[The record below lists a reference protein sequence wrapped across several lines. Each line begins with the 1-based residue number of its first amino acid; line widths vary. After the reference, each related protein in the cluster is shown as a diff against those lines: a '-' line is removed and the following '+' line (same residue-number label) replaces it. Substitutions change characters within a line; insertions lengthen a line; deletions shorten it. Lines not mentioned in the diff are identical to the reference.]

1 METLLVGVT
10 LVSLALA
17 AAMAAVAWKLL
28 HSDRERRAARADA
41 LHALAFDQP
50 APVPDLAVDD
60 RAATRIPLDEGRS
73 VREAPR
79 SSDTMIAA
87 REDAAPARA
96 DESAARPVAEP
107 LAFEPDDL
115 DAWDFTIREP
125 DEPARLDFDP
135 PAAPASSP
143 LPPSPH
149 APHFAIVVPVAGSSR
164 IATLTIAGLVAAAV
178 IVLAVAL
185 WSSNLTAAAGNARGL
200 SFASLFT
207 RTQPLELLSLRNT
220 RGPEGG
226 FVVTGLVENPAGG
239 SRVNDLDAVVY
250 LFDREGRYFAS
261 GHAAIEESRLDPGE
275 ESPFVVTVRNASAV
289 SRYRVGFRQHDGGPI
304 AHVDRRGQ
312 LPAGTPDTALADTH
326 DASLAAGAIRP
337 GTGLAP

>member
-28 HSDRERRAARADA
+28 RSDRERRAARADA

-50 APVPDLAVDD
+50 AF
-60 RAATRIPLDEGRS
+60 
-73 VREAPR
+73 AP
-79 SSDTMIAA
+79 
-87 REDAAPARA
+87 DAAA
-96 DESAARPVAEP
+96 SSVAEP
-107 LAFEPDDL
+107 AATGPDVDL
-115 DAWDFTIREP
+115 DAWDLAMREP
-125 DEPARLDFDP
+125 EPDDPPGLDFDP
-135 PAAPASSP
+135 PATREPAALRAPA
-143 LPPSPH
+143 H
-149 APHFAIVVPVAGSSR
+149 APYFAIVEPVAGSGR

-178 IVLAVAL
+178 VVLAVAL
-185 WSSNLTAAAGNARGL
+185 WSSNLTAATGGARGL
-200 SFASLFT
+200 SFASLF
-207 RTQPLELLSLRNT
+207 RHAQPLELLSLRNT

-239 SRVNDLDAVVY
+239 SRLDDLDAVVY

-261 GHAAIEESRLDPGE
+261 GHAAIEEGRLDPGE

-289 SRYRVGFRQHDGGPI
+289 SRYRVGFRQHDGGPV

-312 LPAGTPDTALADTH
+312 LPAGPPDTALADTH
-326 DASLAAGAIRP
+326 DASFASGAIRP
-337 GTGLAP
+337 GSGLAP